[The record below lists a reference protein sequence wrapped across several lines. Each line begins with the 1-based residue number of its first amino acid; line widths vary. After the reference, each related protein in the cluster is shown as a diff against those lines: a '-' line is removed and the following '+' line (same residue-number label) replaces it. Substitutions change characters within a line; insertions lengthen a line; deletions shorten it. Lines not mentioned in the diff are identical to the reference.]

1 MFFMRYLLFAVCMN
15 DRDVVW
21 DVLDE
26 VGAPGHRARRELVMN
41 NGAIRL
47 REHAS

>member
-15 DRDVVW
+15 DRDVV
-21 DVLDE
+21 DE

-41 NGAIRL
+41 NDAIRL